1 MDNYDTFRFILHILF
16 IFLMVLGSLL
26 IFLAIYVTKQ
36 HQFPSGLLIG
46 NLALTDLLIAAFLFP
61 FGIPAIFFGGWSSG
75 RELCVLNGFT
85 NQCLSSVAILTL
97 SAISLDRYVAIIHGV
112 RYHQIMTLK
121 RVGLIIVTI
130 WAFGILCS
138 IFPLLGWGRYIY
150 QHGASLC
157 VTDFKTNKFFTFFI
171 FTVFFCIPLNVIF
184 FIYFRIYKAVRRHAK
199 AIRSNS
205 IHPTNEKAYELGDKH
220 EAQTNHVA
228 VPSTNES
235 GVRQTNEATD
245 QLPNES
251 KVEITNLK
259 ANQLTSE
266 SKVHETYQL
275 DVQLTNEIEVA
286 NNQAAR
292 HSTNEDAVEET
303 NQMGDKLTNDDQA
316 KVTNHIVTQSTN
328 ENAVGITNP
337 KEKQWAN
344 EQEFQSTVQST
355 NKNAVRITNQ
365 REKQGINEHESQSTV
380 QSTNENVV
388 QKTNQR
394 EQQWANEQEFQ
405 STVQSTNDKEEQPT
419 MLQTLANHRDVSS
432 TNYENAHENPAFRPS
447 TNHSE
452 AKARIANQKKRH
464 KPIETTLQ
472 RTKSFH
478 AKLKKE
484 TKAALTMLGII
495 SVHVLSLTPFA
506 VYNLYCLHTGY
517 SDETADFVT
526 SKIAYSN
533 AFFNPL
539 IYGLMNKIFRQG
551 FYQIFYAIFRCK
563 KRPNGLERSRFSKK
577 TSLSKYNG

>member
-16 IFLMVLGSLL
+16 ILLMALGSLL
-26 IFLAIYVTKQ
+26 IFLAIYITKQ

-75 RELCVLNGFT
+75 RKLCVLNGFT
-85 NQCLSSVAILTL
+85 NQCLSCVAILTL

-130 WAFGILCS
+130 WAFGIACS

-157 VTDFKTNKFFTFFI
+157 VTDFKTNKSFTFFI
-171 FTVFFCIPLNVIF
+171 FTVFFGVPLNVIF

-199 AIRSNS
+199 AIRRNS
-205 IHPTNEKAYELGDKH
+205 IHPTNEKAYELGDEH

-235 GVRQTNEATD
+235 GVRQTNEAAD

-251 KVEITNLK
+251 KVEIMNLK
-259 ANQLTSE
+259 ANQLTNE
-266 SKVHETYQL
+266 NTVHETNQL
-275 DVQLTNEIEVA
+275 DVQLTNEIEVQE

-292 HSTNEDAVEET
+292 HSTSEDGVEET

-316 KVTNHIVTQSTN
+316 KVTDYIVAQSTN
-328 ENAVGITNP
+328 ENSVRITNQ

-344 EQEFQSTVQST
+344 EHESQGSVQST
-355 NKNAVRITNQ
+355 NENAVRITNQ
-365 REKQGINEHESQSTV
+365 REKQ
-380 QSTNENVV
+380 
-388 QKTNQR
+388 
-394 EQQWANEQEFQ
+394 WANEQEFH
-405 STVQSTNDKEEQPT
+405 SAVQSTNDKEEQPT
-419 MLQTLANHRDVSS
+419 MLQTLANHRVLSS
-432 TNYENAHENPAFRPS
+432 TNYENAHENPAFRLS

-452 AKARIANQKKRH
+452 EKARAANQKKRH

-478 AKLKKE
+478 AKLKRE

-551 FYQIFYAIFRCK
+551 FHQIFYAIFRCK
-563 KRPNGLERSRFSKK
+563 KRPNDLERSRFSRKI
-577 TSLSKYNG
+577 SLSKYNG